1 MSDHQSL
8 GGVIRS
14 TRENSG
20 YSISDLEQAT
30 KIPKYILKDIEQD
43 KFESAG
49 GNTYARGHIRTLAKV
64 LKADSEKWLSR
75 FEAQNLEIDRTMS
88 DLLIENNVTPAKP
101 AKRNISYKTLGIAAG
116 MIVVLTVAVPSIL
129 SFTKSNDSS
138 ATKTSNESS
147 STSSAV
153 ATKT

>member
-1 MSDHQSL
+1 
-8 GGVIRS
+8 
-14 TRENSG
+14 
-20 YSISDLEQAT
+20 
-30 KIPKYILKDIEQD
+30 
-43 KFESAG
+43 
-49 GNTYARGHIRTLAKV
+49 
-64 LKADSEKWLSR
+64 
-75 FEAQNLEIDRTMS
+75 MS

-153 ATKT
+153 ATKTSDVELVITGVSGKSWVGIQDAAGAQVFSGRIANGQTETFSNPQQLNVTIGNAGAVNLKVNGKDLGTPGAIGEVVRLSFSPNQ